1 MRTGTMAWVAGLL
14 LILALAA
21 CTEQTWVT
29 KDAGGDGIG
38 DAADSHDGTDA
49 DAVHPEQTDAPDAEG
64 LDVEVPPAEI
74 EVDTGDACCDADAE
88 PELDVPPDLPPEAEV
103 VTPPVL
109 GQVGWFG
116 GAVSTVQAGG
126 GPQVIGGFGING
138 SGVHP

>member
-49 DAVHPEQTDAPDAEG
+49 DA
-64 LDVEVPPAEI
+64 PPA
-74 EVDTGDACCDADAE
+74 DADAE
-88 PELDVPPDLPPEAEV
+88 PELDVPPDVPVDVPPDLPPEAEV